1 MTAPLRVVEVNTP
14 LGTFLPQFIMGAV
27 KENLVFE
34 GTSLAVQ
41 EIPYDDAESRCM
53 FDTRF
58 VATAG
63 ALRTHGAE
71 ALSKC
76 LEEIQRLAVERN
88 GLDYIQSFT
97 LPTGKLWIMD
107 SDYYVTALL
116 PDEY

>member
-1 MTAPLRVVEVNTP
+1 
-14 LGTFLPQFIMGAV
+14 MGSV
-27 KENLVFE
+27 KDNLVFE
-34 GTSLAVQ
+34 DTSLAVQ
-41 EIPYDDAESRCM
+41 EIPYDDPESRCM

-71 ALSKC
+71 TLAKC

-88 GLDYIQSFT
+88 GLDYLQVFT
-97 LPTGKLWIMD
+97 LPTGKLWIID
-107 SDYYVTALL
+107 SDYYVTALM